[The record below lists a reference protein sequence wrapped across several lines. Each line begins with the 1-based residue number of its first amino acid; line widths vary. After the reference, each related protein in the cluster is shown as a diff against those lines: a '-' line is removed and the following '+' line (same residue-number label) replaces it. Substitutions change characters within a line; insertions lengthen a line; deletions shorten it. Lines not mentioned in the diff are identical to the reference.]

1 MIARVVL
8 YCLVGGLPLTIAG
21 LGAGHVGW
29 WWLSGIVLAAAF
41 VPVARY
47 GPRGAWR
54 QFAAIAPAVFVVG
67 VFCIW
72 TEMLLFM
79 PQLRPQ
85 AVNIL
90 VGNTI
95 TYLIVAGI
103 LAVLARILGLTRA
116 SDRIVRRR
124 PALSVSAII
133 IACGFA
139 YALYYLV
146 FGAVTY
152 QYFTRGFYP
161 DATQQV
167 ARLGG
172 WFWPIQIGRGML
184 MSAAVLPLVYS
195 LRMPR
200 AQAACVIG
208 ALVWVAGGLAPLLA
222 PNDVMGTTQRIIH
235 IIEIFTQNASLGVTV
250 VLLARPRCESPSLE
264 VPATLSHRG
273 IVHR

>member
-116 SDRIVRRR
+116 SV
-124 PALSVSAII
+124 
-133 IACGFA
+133 
-139 YALYYLV
+139 LV
-146 FGAVTY
+146 AS
-152 QYFTRGFYP
+152 R
-161 DATQQV
+161 
-167 ARLGG
+167 
-172 WFWPIQIGRGML
+172 
-184 MSAAVLPLVYS
+184 SAAC
-195 LRMPR
+195 LRASR
-200 AQAACVIG
+200 ADSSAPAS
-208 ALVWVAGGLAPLLA
+208 ALWWPKYWRQRARW
-222 PNDVMGTTQRIIH
+222 TTSPAVNR
-235 IIEIFTQNASLGVTV
+235 ASASQPGRSRV
-250 VLLARPRCESPSLE
+250 R
-264 VPATLSHRG
+264 ATSGSR
-273 IVHR
+273 V